1 MNDNLAKNQPIN
13 SELNLLDAVHL
24 AWLREDKASFSVLI
38 PQALSKGLTK
48 HYIIDFLEGKRN
60 VHTEVDEDFENWAY
74 DYIVS
79 GGMGKLR
86 PG

>member
-1 MNDNLAKNQPIN
+1 MNDNLAKNEPIN
-13 SELNLLDAVHL
+13 PNLKLLNDVHL

-48 HYIIDFLEGKRN
+48 HYILDFLEGKRN
-60 VHTEVDEDFENWAY
+60 AHTEVDEEFETWAY